1 MRKIFIFSAALD
13 GLIYG
18 IVLNILLD
26 FIISP
31 YAQTLSFSDCIY
43 LTTACSTLVSIA
55 SLFLMWKVKNN
66 KSVLLSF
73 LISFTVS
80 VVIFSLGIVLPFS
93 LFNAESYDN
102 QGGLFIFIV
111 LSVFVFLSFIF
122 KLFISL
128 LLFVRN
134 SKTGDGSVVP

>member
-1 MRKIFIFSAALD
+1 MKKIYIFSAVLD

-18 IVLNILLD
+18 NVLNILLD

-43 LTTACSTLVSIA
+43 LTTVCSTLVSIA

-73 LISFTVS
+73 LISFTAS
-80 VVIFSLGIVLPFS
+80 VVIFALGIVLPFS
-93 LFNAESYDN
+93 LFNAESHDN

-122 KLFISL
+122 KLFFTL

-134 SKTGDGSVVP
+134 SRSTGEF